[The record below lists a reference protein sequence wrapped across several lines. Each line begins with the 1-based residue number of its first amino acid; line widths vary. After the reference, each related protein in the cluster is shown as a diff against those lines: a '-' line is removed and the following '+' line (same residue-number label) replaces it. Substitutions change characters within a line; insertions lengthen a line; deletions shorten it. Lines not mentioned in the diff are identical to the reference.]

1 MKHAT
6 IIPLIGGM
14 TLANKKIT
22 GKDPEVILSYSPY
35 SPINSVLPCIKVV
48 LFIIITSDGLIST
61 AILYSGKHK

>member
-22 GKDPEVILSYSPY
+22 GKDPEVILSYSPFGAND
-35 SPINSVLPCIKVV
+35 SHINK
-48 LFIIITSDGLIST
+48 
-61 AILYSGKHK
+61 